1 MLRKTYF
8 LLSLFFMTAFSIN
21 AQWKNVKSTAITF
34 KIKNAGI
41 GVDGSFK
48 KASIQ
53 LSIDEANP
61 ANSFFSGTVEANS
74 IETGINLRNNHLK
87 DKEEFFNVAKYP
99 VLTMKSVSVVSKS
112 PGIYAVTW
120 DLTMKGI
127 TKRFTSQVNAV
138 QEGSILHLSTE
149 FRINR
154 NEWNVGGSS
163 ITMADMVTVKL
174 KTDVS
179 K

>member
-1 MLRKTYF
+1 MFPKTYF
-8 LLSLFFMTAFSIN
+8 LLGLFFMSAFSAN
-21 AQWKNVKSTAITF
+21 AQWKNIKSSAITF

-53 LSIDEANP
+53 VNVDEANP
-61 ANSFFSGTVEANS
+61 SSSFFSGIVEAGS

-87 DKEEFFNVAKYP
+87 EKEEFFNIAKYP
-99 VLTMKSVSVVSKS
+99 TLAMKSVSVVLKS
-112 PGIYAVTW
+112 PGVYTVTW

-127 TKRFTSQVNAV
+127 TRKFTSQVNAV
-138 QEGSILHLSTE
+138 QEGSILHLATE

-154 NEWNVGGSS
+154 KEWNVGGNS

-174 KTDVS
+174 RADIS